1 MFGLTP
7 RLIPLPYKLGA
18 LALLVALVGVSGYVK
33 GRKDVRALWN
43 AEKRSY
49 ELALAQAVGARQ
61 ERERMWREAITVA
74 GAKYDERAKMADQSF
89 DASLD
94 RLRNAYNSSARLRLP
109 AAAAGSCPES
119 SGPTAGELLKAG
131 ELVAGM
137 VRDADRDRAALISC
151 VQSYPR

>member
-74 GAKYDERAKMADQSF
+74 GAKYDERAKMADRSF
-89 DASLD
+89 DSSLD
-94 RLRNAYNSSARLRLP
+94 RLRSAYASSARLRLP
-109 AAAAGSCPES
+109 AVAAGQCDRAGE
-119 SGPTAGELLKAG
+119 PTAADVLRAG
-131 ELVAGM
+131 EEFAAIL
-137 VRDADRDRAALISC
+137 RDADRDRAALATC
-151 VQSYPR
+151 VAAWPR